1 LEVFWKSHDL
11 TTLNRQGNDVGPQYH
26 STIFYHNEE
35 QKQKAEKYK
44 DELDKSGVFNMPIVT
59 EITPFSVFYP
69 VEKYHQN
76 YYNENGSQPYCSYV
90 IRPKVEKF
98 NKVFKDKLKK

>member
-1 LEVFWKSHDL
+1 
-11 TTLNRQGNDVGPQYH
+11 
-26 STIFYHNEE
+26 
-35 QKQKAEKYK
+35 
-44 DELDKSGVFNMPIVT
+44 MPIVT